1 MIEPKPFPATP
12 GVKLK
17 TGLST
22 TSLVLGL
29 LSIACFLFLTG
40 IPAIITGHIAR
51 RRAKQQ
57 PGVYGGSG
65 LALTG
70 LILGYLSIPLTILGL
85 VIAAVVVPFVAK
97 QQARGGGGGGGGW
110 GGGSSGTRCDN
121 NLKQISL
128 AARIWSNEHN
138 LIYPPN
144 YSSMSNELVTTG
156 LLICP
161 GDKGKSPAADFARLE
176 AAKNVSYEYLTPG
189 AKEADVATQI
199 TFRCPIHGHTALGD
213 GSVQEK

>member
-1 MIEPKPFPATP
+1 MNAPQSIPALP
-12 GVKLK
+12 GAKLK

-51 RRAKQQ
+51 SRAKKQ
-57 PGVYGGSG
+57 PGVYGGGG
-65 LALTG
+65 LALAG
-70 LILGYLSIPLTILGL
+70 LILGYLSIPLTVLCAVL
-85 VIAAVVVPFVAK
+85 AAVVIPQIAK
-97 QQARGGGGGGGGW
+97 QQAGGGGGGGW
-110 GGGSSGTRCDN
+110 SGGSPVVRCQN

-138 LIYPPN
+138 EFYPPN
-144 YSSMSNELVTTG
+144 FVSMSNELVTTS

-161 GDKGKSPAADFARLE
+161 GDKGKTPAANFTQINP
-176 AAKNVSYEYLTPG
+176 AKNVSYEYLTPG
-189 AKEADVATQI
+189 AKEADVAAQI
-199 TFRCPIHGHTALGD
+199 TFRCSVHGHTALGD
-213 GSVQEK
+213 GSVQQ

>member
-1 MIEPKPFPATP
+1 MNAPQSIPALP
-12 GVKLK
+12 GAKLK

-51 RRAKQQ
+51 SRAKKQ
-57 PGVYGGSG
+57 PGVYGGGG
-65 LALTG
+65 LALAG
-70 LILGYLSIPLTILGL
+70 LILGYLSIPLTVLCAVL
-85 VIAAVVVPFVAK
+85 AAVVIPQIAK
-97 QQARGGGGGGGGW
+97 QQAGGGGGGGW
-110 GGGSSGTRCDN
+110 SGGSPVVRCQN

-138 LIYPPN
+138 EFYPPN
-144 YSSMSNELVTTG
+144 FVSMSNELVTTS

-161 GDKGKSPAADFARLE
+161 GDKGKTPAANFTQINP
-176 AAKNVSYEYLTPG
+176 AKNVSYEYLTPG
-189 AKEADVATQI
+189 AKEADVAAHI
-199 TFRCPIHGHTALGD
+199 TFRCSVHGHTALGD
-213 GSVQEK
+213 GSVQQ